1 MSTYWRKLGL
11 LYTLPPEGVHPLLQ
25 SHVANPLPIH
35 LNGDVYRIFYSARD
49 RDKRSS
55 VGAVDIDIV
64 TRQVVRAHTEPVFR
78 FGPAGS
84 FYADGVSIG
93 NCYQADGV
101 TYMLFMGWQNPPHGH
116 WRGDVGRLRVG
127 PDLALT
133 LDSAEPF
140 LNSDAIDP
148 ISLSYPWVERYA
160 ANEYR
165 MWYGSTLTW
174 DAGNGEMIHCF
185 HGATST
191 DGHTWHKTG
200 LAVPYERNI
209 AQAFSRPTVL
219 RSDSGL
225 HEMWFS
231 YRSGT
236 GESYRIGY
244 AHSTDGDAWVLD
256 VANAGIGVSS
266 EGWDA
271 QMIEYPFVFRHHDA
285 VYMLYNGNANGQS
298 GFGLAKREQRDG

>member
-11 LYTLPPEGVHPLLQ
+11 LYSLPVGGVHPLLQ
-25 SHVANPLPIH
+25 SHVANPLPMH
-35 LNGDVYRIFYSARD
+35 LHGDVYRVFYSARD
-49 RDKRSS
+49 AMKRSS

-64 TRQVVRAHTEPVFR
+64 TRQVVCAHTQPVFS

-84 FYADGVSIG
+84 FYAAGVSIG
-93 NCYQADGV
+93 NCYEADGT
-101 TYMLFMGWQNPPHGH
+101 TYMLFMGWQNPPGGH

-127 PDLALT
+127 PDMSLS
-133 LDSAEPF
+133 LDATEPF
-140 LNSDAIDP
+140 MSSDATDP

-160 ANEYR
+160 ANQYR

-185 HGATST
+185 HGATSEN
-191 DGHTWHKTG
+191 GHVWHKTG
-200 LAVPYERNI
+200 LAIPYELNK
-209 AQAFSRPTVL
+209 AQAFSRPTLL

-236 GESYRIGY
+236 GESYRVGY
-244 AHSTDGDAWVLD
+244 AHSTDGVEWVLD
-256 VANAGIGVSS
+256 VAKAGITVSA
-266 EGWDA
+266 EGWDSE
-271 QMIEYPFVFRHHDA
+271 MIEYPFVFRHKGA
-285 VYMLYNGNANGQS
+285 EYMLYNGNGNGMT
-298 GFGLAKREQRDG
+298 GFGLAVRVYGS